1 MNYTLFLQ
9 GLTVGVLIASAVFV
23 PVAALMYDRTRD
35 EIAVLKFELEQY
47 KQLHVYY
54 AEKSR

>member
-1 MNYTLFLQ
+1 MSYTPFLQ
-9 GLTVGVLIASAVFV
+9 GLTVGILIASAVFA

-35 EIAVLKFELEQY
+35 EIAVLRFKLEQY

-54 AEKSR
+54 AEKAQ

>member
-1 MNYTLFLQ
+1 MNYTPFLQ
-9 GLTVGVLIASAVFV
+9 GLTVGILIASAVFT
-23 PVAALMYDRTRD
+23 PVAALLYDRTRD

-54 AEKSR
+54 AEKTK

>member
-1 MNYTLFLQ
+1 MIYTPFLQ
-9 GLTVGVLIASAVFV
+9 GLTVGLLIASAVFA
-23 PVAALMYDRTRD
+23 PVAVLLYDRTRD

-54 AEKSR
+54 ANKGR

>member
-9 GLTVGVLIASAVFV
+9 GLTVGILLASAVFA
-23 PVAALMYDRTRD
+23 PVAALLYDRTRD
-35 EIAVLKFELEQY
+35 EIAVLRFELEQY
-47 KQLHVYY
+47 KQLHAYY

>member
-9 GLTVGVLIASAVFV
+9 GLTVGILIASAVFA
-23 PVAALMYDRTRD
+23 PIAALLYDRTRD
-35 EIAVLKFELEQY
+35 EIAVLRFELEQY

-54 AEKSR
+54 ANKSK